1 MAFVDR
7 NVSSLEAWLKI
18 PLPPLTPPP
27 SLRRALL
34 LQRLLDVICPD
45 RVHIMQAG
53 RIVTSG
59 GMELVDALEAEGYG
73 ALGGGGSLSSGSRD

>member
-1 MAFVDR
+1 M
-7 NVSSLEAWLKI
+7 
-18 PLPPLTPPP
+18 
-27 SLRRALL
+27 
-34 LQRLLDVICPD
+34 ICPD

-73 ALGGGGSLSSGSRD
+73 ALGGGGSLSGSRD